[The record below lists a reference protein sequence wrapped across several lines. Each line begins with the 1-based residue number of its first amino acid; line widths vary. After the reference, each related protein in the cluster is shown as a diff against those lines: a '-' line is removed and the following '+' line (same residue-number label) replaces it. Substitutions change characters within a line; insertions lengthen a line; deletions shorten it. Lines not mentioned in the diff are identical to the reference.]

1 MYMAHERRQY
11 LLRLLGER
19 GRLRSAE
26 LARELGVTDETI
38 RTDLV
43 ALQKAGLLRRVHG
56 GAVYLLPTQPATD
69 SPRLDVQ
76 LAQCA
81 TRHIQAG
88 MSLVVDATPFACVL
102 ATQLQ
107 DRPCTFITNSPGL
120 LHQLSPAALP
130 HRLICP
136 GGELDKES
144 GVLAASADTAG
155 FLRSLR
161 PQFALLSPP
170 ALAPDALYYPSQSR
184 ADWAKLAVECA
195 SRSIIAVAATALYA
209 PATPHTVPCRPDL
222 LVTEDNCPPEFDGI
236 PLETVP
242 YISPA
247 AFAPNNGFDY

>member
-11 LLRLLGER
+11 LLRLLEQR

-81 TRHIQAG
+81 ARHIQAG

-107 DRPCTFITNSPGL
+107 DRPCTFITNSPRL
-120 LHQLSPAALP
+120 LCQLSPEALP

-136 GGELDKES
+136 GGALDKKTGLLEPTP
-144 GVLAASADTAG
+144 ATEEM
-155 FLRSLR
+155 LRTLR
-161 PQFALLSPP
+161 PELALLSPP
-170 ALAPDALYYPSQSR
+170 ALTPGALHYPTRLQ
-184 ADWAKLAVECA
+184 ADWARLAAGAAGRCIICVASAALRSSAPCA
-195 SRSIIAVAATALYA
+195 VDCL
-209 PATPHTVPCRPDL
+209 PDL
-222 LVTEDNCPPEFDGI
+222 LVTEDNCPPDFGGI
-236 PLETVP
+236 ATETVP

-247 AFAPNNGFDY
+247 SLMPEDGYDY